1 MSNDSGKPSRSWGI
15 NQAEAS
21 PTKSRAEPKVP
32 SCRVEW
38 QVEWQISRCFKKNVV
53 KEFQELKQIK

>member
-1 MSNDSGKPSRSWGI
+1 MGKTFRSWGI
-15 NQAEAS
+15 FNQAEAS

-38 QVEWQISRCFKKNVV
+38 QVEWQIGQKLFQ
-53 KEFQELKQIK
+53 KECGKRISGLKQIK